1 MQETTFEHSFNTKN
15 KTKNKTRGK
24 KKRNQL
30 PSRVSCIKAKGHRKP
45 SRTLHPGMWT
55 LVQSSSSSRNTPP
68 PPRTHSLP
76 TRQQQR
82 QRNDLKRERNKNLK
96 EKKVEEAKQAVK
108 KREGT
113 DCYLLLMRVFPGYI
127 LKTLLLIGFIYMQ
140 IYNFSLCKEL
150 KDNHSDVI
158 L

>member
-1 MQETTFEHSFNTKN
+1 
-15 KTKNKTRGK
+15 
-24 KKRNQL
+24 
-30 PSRVSCIKAKGHRKP
+30 
-45 SRTLHPGMWT
+45 MWT

-76 TRQQQR
+76 TRQQRRQQHRQR
-82 QRNDLKRERNKNLK
+82 QRNDSDRERNKILK
-96 EKKVEEAKQAVK
+96 GKKVKEAKQAVK
-108 KREGT
+108 KKKEGT
-113 DCYLLLMRVFPGYI
+113 DCYLLLMRVFLGI
-127 LKTLLLIGFIYMQ
+127 FSRHFLLIGFIYMQ